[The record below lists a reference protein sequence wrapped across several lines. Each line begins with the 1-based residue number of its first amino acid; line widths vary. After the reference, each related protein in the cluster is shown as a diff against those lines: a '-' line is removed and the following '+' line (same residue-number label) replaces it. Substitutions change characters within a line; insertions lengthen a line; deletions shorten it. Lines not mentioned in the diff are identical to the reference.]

1 MIAEAELNSAGVRL
15 RPETSI
21 YAMECS
27 ENTANGPPFI
37 ETPQILGGIHGK
49 TALLHYFRPNAA
61 PNAVSPTFWRTV
73 VVVCTSEKSGED
85 RDRYF

>member
-15 RPETSI
+15 RLETSI

-37 ETPQILGGIHGK
+37 ETPQILGDIPRK
-49 TALLHYFRPNAA
+49 TALIRYFRPNVARGFSYVLA
-61 PNAVSPTFWRTV
+61 H
-73 VVVCTSEKSGED
+73 GD
-85 RDRYF
+85 RSLYT